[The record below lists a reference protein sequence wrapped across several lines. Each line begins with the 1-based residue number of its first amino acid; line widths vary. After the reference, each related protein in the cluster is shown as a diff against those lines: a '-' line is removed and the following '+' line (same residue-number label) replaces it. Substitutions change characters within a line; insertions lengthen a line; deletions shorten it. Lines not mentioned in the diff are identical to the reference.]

1 MRNTD
6 SRHTRRVYPI
16 VLGMLVLLLGV
27 CAAFIVK
34 GRDSV
39 SPTEQAVI
47 ATEVT
52 ATAPEK
58 LTVSLR
64 GNQHLR
70 MAAEAEDGAEH
81 TAIFPAGSASDCR
94 TELHY
99 VDVCDVRVEVDGTV
113 YYLEDA
119 MREERI
125 WLEQIYADSRIDAS
139 FGYCETFT
147 KVRYGLSFLVFRY
160 PEYEL
165 RFTYDDYSLPN
176 GEHRLVNELYI
187 SQNRYDVDS
196 GDNRVVPEDWG
207 VTFEVR
213 EVDSSSITLRCTQS
227 GGQQLG
233 ELIVDLFFIDPARE
247 GDSIPRLDGN
257 TDIDSYQPKTI
268 ISRDTVSEITL
279 DWTDI
284 YGELPPGDYWMSLRV
299 RDAYDPADTHP
310 VMSKFESRQSY
321 TIPFVISG

>member
-1 MRNTD
+1 MNHTD
-6 SRHTRRVYPI
+6 SRHTRHMYAIILV
-16 VLGMLVLLLGV
+16 MLVLLLGI
-27 CAAFIVK
+27 CAAFTVK
-34 GRDSV
+34 PGDSV
-39 SPTEQAVI
+39 SPAEQALI
-47 ATEVT
+47 PSEVT

-58 LTVSLR
+58 LTVS
-64 GNQHLR
+64 GNQSLR
-70 MAAEAEDGAEH
+70 MEAEAEDGAEH
-81 TAIFPAGSASDCR
+81 TAIFPAGSGSDCR

-125 WLEQIYADSRIDAS
+125 SLEQIYAYSRIDAR
-139 FGYCETFT
+139 FGSCETFT
-147 KVRYGLSFLVFRY
+147 KVRNGLTFLVFRY

-165 RFTYDDYSLPN
+165 RFTYDYDSLPD
-176 GEHRLVNELYI
+176 GKHRLVNELYI
-187 SQNRYDVDS
+187 SKNRYDVNS
-196 GDNRVVPEDWG
+196 GDNRVVQEDWG

-233 ELIVDLFFIDPARE
+233 ELVVDLFFIDSVRE
-247 GDSIPRLDGN
+247 KASLPRLDGD
-257 TDIDSYQPKTI
+257 TDIDSYQPRTI

-279 DWTDI
+279 DWTEI
-284 YGELPPGDYWMSLRV
+284 YGELSPGDYLMSLRV
-299 RDAYDPADTHP
+299 KDAYDPADTHP

-321 TIPFVISG
+321 TIAFAVSG

>member
-1 MRNTD
+1 MNHTD
-6 SRHTRRVYPI
+6 SRHTRHMYAIILV
-16 VLGMLVLLLGV
+16 MLVLLLGI

-34 GRDSV
+34 SGDSV
-39 SPTEQAVI
+39 SPAEQAPI
-47 ATEVT
+47 PAEVT

-58 LTVSLR
+58 LAVSGNQSLR
-64 GNQHLR
+64 
-70 MAAEAEDGAEH
+70 MEAEAEDGAEH
-81 TAIFPAGSASDCR
+81 TAIFPAGSGSDCR

-99 VDVCDVRVEVDGTV
+99 VDVRDVRVEVDGTV

-125 WLEQIYADSRIDAS
+125 SLEQIYAYSRIDAR
-139 FGYCETFT
+139 FGSCETFT
-147 KVRYGLSFLVFRY
+147 KVRNGLTFLVFRY

-165 RFTYDDYSLPN
+165 RFTYDYDSLPD

-187 SQNRYDVDS
+187 SKNRYDVNS
-196 GDNRVVPEDWG
+196 GDNRVVQEDWG

-213 EVDSSSITLRCTQS
+213 EVNSSSITLRCTQS

-233 ELIVDLFFIDPARE
+233 ELVVDLFFIDSVRE
-247 GDSIPRLDGN
+247 EASLPRLDGD
-257 TDIDSYQPKTI
+257 TDIDSYQPRTI

-279 DWTDI
+279 DWTEI
-284 YGELPPGDYWMSLRV
+284 YGELSPGDYLMSLRV
-299 RDAYDPADTHP
+299 KDAYDPADTHP

-321 TIPFVISG
+321 TIAFAVSG

>member
-1 MRNTD
+1 MNHTD
-6 SRHTRRVYPI
+6 SRHTRHIYAI
-16 VLGMLVLLLGV
+16 VLVVLALLLGV
-27 CAAFIVK
+27 CAAFIAK
-34 GRDSV
+34 SGDSV
-39 SPTEQAVI
+39 SPAEQALI
-47 ATEVT
+47 PAEVT
-52 ATAPEK
+52 VTAPEK
-58 LTVSLR
+58 LTVSLH
-64 GNQHLR
+64 GNQSLR
-70 MAAEAEDGAEH
+70 MEAVAEDGAEH
-81 TAIFPAGSASDCR
+81 TAIFPAGIGSDCR

-125 WLEQIYADSRIDAS
+125 SLEQIYAYSRIDARL
-139 FGYCETFT
+139 GYCETFT
-147 KVRYGLSFLVFRY
+147 KVRNGLTFLVFRY

-165 RFTYDDYSLPN
+165 RFTYDYDSLPD

-187 SQNRYDVDS
+187 SKNRYDVNS
-196 GDNRVVPEDWG
+196 GDNRVVQEDWG

-213 EVDSSSITLRCTQS
+213 EVNSSSITLRCTQS

-233 ELIVDLFFIDPARE
+233 ELVIDLFFIDSARE
-247 GDSIPRLDGN
+247 EASLPRLDGD
-257 TDIDSYQPKTI
+257 TDIDSYQPRTI

-284 YGELPPGDYWMSLRV
+284 YGELSPGDYSLSLRV
-299 RDAYDPADTHP
+299 TDAYDPADTHP

-321 TIPFVISG
+321 TIPFAVS

>member
-1 MRNTD
+1 MNHTD
-6 SRHTRRVYPI
+6 SRHTRHMYAI
-16 VLGMLVLLLGV
+16 VLVVLALLLGV
-27 CAAFIVK
+27 CAAFIAK
-34 GRDSV
+34 SGDSV
-39 SPTEQAVI
+39 SPAEQALI
-47 ATEVT
+47 PAEVT
-52 ATAPEK
+52 VTAPEK
-58 LTVSLR
+58 LTVSLH
-64 GNQHLR
+64 GNQSLR
-70 MAAEAEDGAEH
+70 MEAEAEDGAEH
-81 TAIFPAGSASDCR
+81 TAIFPAGSESDCR

-125 WLEQIYADSRIDAS
+125 SLEQIYAYSRIDARL
-139 FGYCETFT
+139 GYCETFT
-147 KVRYGLSFLVFRY
+147 KVRNGLTFLVFRY

-165 RFTYDDYSLPN
+165 RFTYDYDSLPD

-187 SQNRYDVDS
+187 SKNRYDVNS
-196 GDNRVVPEDWG
+196 GDNRVVQEDWG

-213 EVDSSSITLRCTQS
+213 EVNSSSITLRCTQS

-233 ELIVDLFFIDPARE
+233 ELTVDLFFIDSARE
-247 GDSIPRLDGN
+247 EASLPRLDGD
-257 TDIDSYQPKTI
+257 TDIDSYQPRTI

-284 YGELPPGDYWMSLRV
+284 YGELSPGDYLLSLRV
-299 RDAYDPADTHP
+299 TDAYDPADTHP

-321 TIPFVISG
+321 TIPFVVS